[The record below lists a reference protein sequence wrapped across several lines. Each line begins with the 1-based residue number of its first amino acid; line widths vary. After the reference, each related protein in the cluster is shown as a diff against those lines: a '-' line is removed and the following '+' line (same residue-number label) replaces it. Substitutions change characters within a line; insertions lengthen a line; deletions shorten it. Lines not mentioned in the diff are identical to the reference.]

1 MQVRVAERRLDK
13 LESAVKPAKRA
24 VEDARREVALELN
37 EVEVARRARA
47 LLLVRAAREGV
58 LRPED
63 VDRCWARFIWDATCE
78 LREEQKAARAAP
90 RPLQGVINLTQVSA
104 EELREAAWWMEDEPG
119 MSLQEAIE
127 VVRSY
132 EFASHLA

>member
-1 MQVRVAERRLDK
+1 MAERRLDK

-63 VDRCWARFIWDATCE
+63 VDSCWAQFVWAATCE
-78 LREEQKAARAAP
+78 LCEEQKAARAAP